1 MDGAELIKALDLV
14 GKEKGV
20 DKEIIFEA
28 IENSLATACKK
39 VYGNYSN
46 MRVEIDRETGE
57 MKAYA
62 RREVVE
68 EVVDDFTDISLEEA
82 RALNPTYELGDFVDE
97 DITPKDFGRSAS
109 QSAKQIIVQKLR
121 EAEREK
127 IYNEFAAKER
137 DCDTAIV
144 ERTDSRGNVIVK
156 LGKMDAVLQLSEQ
169 IPGESYNVNDRIK
182 VYILK
187 VIKTNKDP
195 QIKVSRTHYELI
207 KRLFELESPEV
218 FDGTVEIKA
227 IAREAGS
234 RAKMAVYSNVEGVD
248 AVGACVGQNGIRVDA
263 IVSELNGE
271 KIDVIPWSEDPA
283 EYINAALRPAK
294 VLTVEINENSEEKSA
309 KVVVPDT
316 QLSLAI
322 GKEGQN
328 VRLAAKL
335 TGWKIDI
342 KSETQARAT
351 NFVNFGDDE
360 ESVGE
365 EETIVDNNEEIVE
378 EYEMIVDDNEEI
390 AEEETIADYEN
401 LSEESDEAE
410 E

>member
-1 MDGAELIKALDLV
+1 MDSKELILALDMV
-14 GKEKGV
+14 GKEKGI
-20 DKEIIFEA
+20 DKEVIFEA
-28 IENSLATACKK
+28 IENSLVTACKK
-39 VYGNYSN
+39 IYGNYSN

-57 MKAYA
+57 MRAFA
-62 RREVVE
+62 QREIVE

-82 RALNPTYELGDFVDE
+82 RELNPTYELGDFVDN
-97 DITPKDFGRSAS
+97 DITPNDFGRSAA
-109 QSAKQIIVQKLR
+109 QSAKQIVVQKLR

-127 IYNEFAAKER
+127 VYNEFAAKER
-137 DCDTAIV
+137 ECDTAIV
-144 ERTDSRGNVIVK
+144 ERIDGRGNVIVK
-156 LGKMDAVLQLSEQ
+156 LGKMDAVLQQTEQ
-169 IPGESYNVNDRIK
+169 IPGETYKVNDRIK

-187 VIKTNKDP
+187 VVKTSKDP

-218 FDGTVEIKA
+218 FDGTVEIKG

-234 RAKMAVYSNVEGVD
+234 RTKMAVYSNVDGVD
-248 AVGACVGQNGIRVDA
+248 AVGACVGQNGARVDA
-263 IVSELNGE
+263 IVDELHGE

-294 VLTVEINENSEEKSA
+294 VVAVEINEGEEEKSA

-342 KSETQARAT
+342 KSESQARAT
-351 NFVNFGDDE
+351 DFIDFEAV
-360 ESVGE
+360 
-365 EETIVDNNEEIVE
+365 ET
-378 EYEMIVDDNEEI
+378 
-390 AEEETIADYEN
+390 
-401 LSEESDEAE
+401 EAE
-410 E
+410 DTEE

>member
-14 GKEKGV
+14 GKEKGI
-20 DKEIIFEA
+20 DKEVIFEA
-28 IENSLATACKK
+28 IENSLVTACKK
-39 VYGNYSN
+39 LYGNYSN

-57 MKAYA
+57 MRAFAK
-62 RREVVE
+62 REVVE

-82 RALNPTYELGDFVDE
+82 REFNPTYELGDFVDT

-109 QSAKQIIVQKLR
+109 QSAKQIVVQKLR

-137 DCDTAIV
+137 ECDTAIV

-156 LGKMDAVLQLSEQ
+156 LGKMDAVLQKSEQ
-169 IPGESYNVNDRIK
+169 IPGEIYNVNDRIK

-187 VIKTNKDP
+187 VVKTNKDP

-263 IVSELNGE
+263 IVNELHGE

-294 VLTVEINENSEEKSA
+294 VLTVEINENEDEKSA
-309 KVVVPDT
+309 RVVVPDT

-342 KSETQARAT
+342 KSESQARAT
-351 NFVNFGDDE
+351 DFVDFDE
-360 ESVGE
+360 DTE
-365 EETIVDNNEEIVE
+365 EAEDTADTEVTEVTEATDAAETDVNTVE
-378 EYEMIVDDNEEI
+378 TSQAD
-390 AEEETIADYEN
+390 ETEA
-401 LSEESDEAE
+401 SEE
-410 E
+410 

>member
-1 MDGAELIKALDLV
+1 MDGTELIKALDLV
-14 GKEKGV
+14 GKEKGI
-20 DKEIIFEA
+20 DKEVIFEA
-28 IENSLATACKK
+28 IENSLVTACKK
-39 VYGNYSN
+39 LYGNYSN

-62 RREVVE
+62 KREVVE

-82 RALNPTYELGDFVDE
+82 RELNPTYELGDFVDA

-109 QSAKQIIVQKLR
+109 QSAKQIVVQKLR

-156 LGKMDAVLQLSEQ
+156 LGKMDAVLQQSEQ
-169 IPGESYNVNDRIK
+169 IPGEVYRVNDRIK

-187 VIKTNKDP
+187 VVKTNKDP

-234 RAKMAVYSNVEGVD
+234 RAKMAVYSNIEGVD

-263 IVSELNGE
+263 IVNELHGE

-294 VLTVEINENSEEKSA
+294 VLTVEINEDDEEKSA

-342 KSETQARAT
+342 KSERQARAT
-351 NFVNFGDDE
+351 DFVNFEEDTKADDTDE
-360 ESVGE
+360 DTVQ
-365 EETIVDNNEEIVE
+365 E
-378 EYEMIVDDNEEI
+378 EYVSTEIDDTEE
-390 AEEETIADYEN
+390 
-401 LSEESDEAE
+401 
-410 E
+410 

>member
-1 MDGAELIKALDLV
+1 MDSKELILALELV
-14 GKEKGV
+14 GKEKGI
-20 DKEIIFEA
+20 DKEVIFEA
-28 IENSLATACKK
+28 IENSLVTACKK
-39 VYGNYSN
+39 LYGNYSN

-57 MKAYA
+57 MRAFA
-62 RREVVE
+62 QREVVE

-82 RALNPTYELGDFVDE
+82 RALNPTYELGDLVDN
-97 DITPKDFGRSAS
+97 DITPKDFGRSAA
-109 QSAKQIIVQKLR
+109 QSAKQIVVQKLR

-137 DCDTAIV
+137 ECDTAIV

-156 LGKMDAVLQLSEQ
+156 LGKMDAVLQQTEQ
-169 IPGESYNVNDRIK
+169 IPGEVYRVNDRIK

-187 VIKTNKDP
+187 VVKTSKDP

-218 FDGTVEIKA
+218 FDGTVEIKG

-234 RAKMAVYSNVEGVD
+234 RTKMAVYSNVEGVD
-248 AVGACVGQNGIRVDA
+248 AVGACVGQNGTRVDA
-263 IVSELNGE
+263 IVEEINGE

-294 VLTVEINENSEEKSA
+294 VIAVEIADDEEEKSA

-342 KSETQARAT
+342 KSESQARAT
-351 NFVNFGDDE
+351 DFVNFDE
-360 ESVGE
+360 VQ
-365 EETIVDNNEEIVE
+365 
-378 EYEMIVDDNEEI
+378 
-390 AEEETIADYEN
+390 
-401 LSEESDEAE
+401 SEEADNDNIDIE
-410 E
+410 EDTEE

>member
-1 MDGAELIKALDLV
+1 MDSKELILALELV
-14 GKEKGV
+14 GKEKGI
-20 DKEIIFEA
+20 DKEVIFEA
-28 IENSLATACKK
+28 IENSLVTACKK
-39 VYGNYSN
+39 LYGNYSN

-57 MKAYA
+57 MRAFA
-62 RREVVE
+62 QREVVE

-82 RALNPTYELGDFVDE
+82 RALNPTYELGDLVDN
-97 DITPKDFGRSAS
+97 DITPKDFGRSAA
-109 QSAKQIIVQKLR
+109 QSAKQIVVQKLR

-137 DCDTAIV
+137 ECDTAIV

-156 LGKMDAVLQLSEQ
+156 LGKMDAVLQQTEQ
-169 IPGESYNVNDRIK
+169 IPGEVYRVNDRIK

-187 VIKTNKDP
+187 VVKTSKDP

-218 FDGTVEIKA
+218 FDGTVEIKG

-234 RAKMAVYSNVEGVD
+234 RTKMAVYSNVEGVD
-248 AVGACVGQNGIRVDA
+248 SVGACVGQNGTRVDA
-263 IVSELNGE
+263 IVEEINGE

-294 VLTVEINENSEEKSA
+294 VIAVEIADDEEEKSA

-342 KSETQARAT
+342 KSESQARAT
-351 NFVNFGDDE
+351 DFVNFDE
-360 ESVGE
+360 VQ
-365 EETIVDNNEEIVE
+365 
-378 EYEMIVDDNEEI
+378 
-390 AEEETIADYEN
+390 
-401 LSEESDEAE
+401 SEEADNDNIDIE
-410 E
+410 EDTEE

>member
-1 MDGAELIKALDLV
+1 MDGTELIKALDLV
-14 GKEKGV
+14 GKEKGI
-20 DKEIIFEA
+20 DKEVIFEA
-28 IENSLATACKK
+28 IENSLVTACKK
-39 VYGNYSN
+39 LYGNYSN

-62 RREVVE
+62 KREVVE

-82 RALNPTYELGDFVDE
+82 RELNPTYELGDFVDA

-109 QSAKQIIVQKLR
+109 QSAKQIVVQKLR

-156 LGKMDAVLQLSEQ
+156 LGKMDAVLQQSEQ
-169 IPGESYNVNDRIK
+169 IPGEVYRVNDRIK

-187 VIKTNKDP
+187 VVKTNKDP

-234 RAKMAVYSNVEGVD
+234 RAKMAVYSNIEGVD

-263 IVSELNGE
+263 IVNELHGE

-294 VLTVEINENSEEKSA
+294 VLTVEINEDDEEKSA

-342 KSETQARAT
+342 KSESQARAT
-351 NFVNFGDDE
+351 DFVNFKEDDTKADDTDE
-360 ESVGE
+360 DTVQ
-365 EETIVDNNEEIVE
+365 E
-378 EYEMIVDDNEEI
+378 EYVSTEIDDTEE
-390 AEEETIADYEN
+390 
-401 LSEESDEAE
+401 
-410 E
+410 

>member
-1 MDGAELIKALDLV
+1 MDSKELILALELV
-14 GKEKGV
+14 GKEKGI
-20 DKEIIFEA
+20 DKEVIFEA
-28 IENSLATACKK
+28 IENSLVTACKK
-39 VYGNYSN
+39 LYGNYSN
-46 MRVEIDRETGE
+46 MRVEINRETGE
-57 MKAYA
+57 MRAFA
-62 RREVVE
+62 QREVVE

-82 RALNPTYELGDFVDE
+82 RALNPTYELGDLVDN
-97 DITPKDFGRSAS
+97 DITPKDFGRSAA
-109 QSAKQIIVQKLR
+109 QSAKQIVVQKLR

-137 DCDTAIV
+137 ECDTAIV

-156 LGKMDAVLQLSEQ
+156 LGKMDAVLQQTEQ
-169 IPGESYNVNDRIK
+169 IPGEVYRVNDRIK

-187 VIKTNKDP
+187 VVKTSKDP

-218 FDGTVEIKA
+218 FDGTVEIKG

-234 RAKMAVYSNVEGVD
+234 RTKMAVYSNVEGVD
-248 AVGACVGQNGIRVDA
+248 AVGACVGQNGTRVDA
-263 IVSELNGE
+263 IVEEINGE

-294 VLTVEINENSEEKSA
+294 VIAVEIADDEEEKSA

-342 KSETQARAT
+342 KSESQARAT
-351 NFVNFGDDE
+351 DFVNFDD
-360 ESVGE
+360 VQ
-365 EETIVDNNEEIVE
+365 
-378 EYEMIVDDNEEI
+378 
-390 AEEETIADYEN
+390 
-401 LSEESDEAE
+401 SEEVGSDNIDIE
-410 E
+410 EDTEE

>member
-1 MDGAELIKALDLV
+1 MDSKELILALELV
-14 GKEKGV
+14 GKEKGI
-20 DKEIIFEA
+20 DKEVIFEA
-28 IENSLATACKK
+28 IENSLVTACKK
-39 VYGNYSN
+39 LYGNYSN

-57 MKAYA
+57 MRAFA
-62 RREVVE
+62 QREVVE

-82 RALNPTYELGDFVDE
+82 RALNPTYELGDLVDN
-97 DITPKDFGRSAS
+97 DITPKDFGRSAA
-109 QSAKQIIVQKLR
+109 QSAKQIVVQKLR

-137 DCDTAIV
+137 ECDTAIV

-156 LGKMDAVLQLSEQ
+156 LGKMDAVLQQTEQ
-169 IPGESYNVNDRIK
+169 IPGEVYRVNDRIK

-187 VIKTNKDP
+187 VVKTSKDP

-218 FDGTVEIKA
+218 FDGTVEIKG

-234 RAKMAVYSNVEGVD
+234 RTKMAVYSNVEGVD
-248 AVGACVGQNGIRVDA
+248 SVGACVGQNGTRVDA
-263 IVSELNGE
+263 IVEEINGE

-294 VLTVEINENSEEKSA
+294 VIAVEIADDEEEKSA

-342 KSETQARAT
+342 KSESQARAT
-351 NFVNFGDDE
+351 DFVNFDE
-360 ESVGE
+360 VQSE
-365 EETIVDNNEEIVE
+365 EADNDNNFAGG
-378 EYEMIVDDNEEI
+378 DF
-390 AEEETIADYEN
+390 
-401 LSEESDEAE
+401 
-410 E
+410 

>member
-1 MDGAELIKALDLV
+1 MDSKELILALELV
-14 GKEKGV
+14 GKEKGI
-20 DKEIIFEA
+20 DKEVIFEA
-28 IENSLATACKK
+28 IENSLVTACKK
-39 VYGNYSN
+39 LYGNYSN
-46 MRVEIDRETGE
+46 MRVEINRETGE
-57 MKAYA
+57 MRAFA
-62 RREVVE
+62 QREVVE

-82 RALNPTYELGDFVDE
+82 RALNPTYELGDLVDN
-97 DITPKDFGRSAS
+97 DITPKDFGRSAA
-109 QSAKQIIVQKLR
+109 QSAKQIVVQKLR

-137 DCDTAIV
+137 ECDTAIV

-156 LGKMDAVLQLSEQ
+156 LGKMDAVIQQTEQ
-169 IPGESYNVNDRIK
+169 IPGEVYRVNDRIK

-187 VIKTNKDP
+187 VVKTSKDP

-218 FDGTVEIKA
+218 FDGTVEIKG

-234 RAKMAVYSNVEGVD
+234 RTKMAVYSNVEGVD
-248 AVGACVGQNGIRVDA
+248 AVGACVGQNGTRVDA
-263 IVSELNGE
+263 IVEEINGE

-294 VLTVEINENSEEKSA
+294 VIAVEIADDEEEKSA

-351 NFVNFGDDE
+351 DFVNFDD
-360 ESVGE
+360 VQ
-365 EETIVDNNEEIVE
+365 
-378 EYEMIVDDNEEI
+378 
-390 AEEETIADYEN
+390 
-401 LSEESDEAE
+401 SEEVGSDNIDIE
-410 E
+410 EDTEE

>member
-1 MDGAELIKALDLV
+1 MDGTELIKALDLV
-14 GKEKGV
+14 GKEKGI
-20 DKEIIFEA
+20 DKEVIFEA
-28 IENSLATACKK
+28 IENSLVTACKK
-39 VYGNYSN
+39 LYGNYSN

-62 RREVVE
+62 KREVVE

-82 RALNPTYELGDFVDE
+82 RELNPTYELGDFVDA

-109 QSAKQIIVQKLR
+109 QSAKQIVVQKLR

-156 LGKMDAVLQLSEQ
+156 LGKMDAVLQQSEQ
-169 IPGESYNVNDRIK
+169 IPGEVYRVNDRIK

-187 VIKTNKDP
+187 VVKTNKDP

-234 RAKMAVYSNVEGVD
+234 RAKMAVYSNIEGVD

-263 IVSELNGE
+263 IVNELHGE

-294 VLTVEINENSEEKSA
+294 VLTVEINEDDEEKSA

-342 KSETQARAT
+342 KSESQARAT
-351 NFVNFGDDE
+351 DFVNFEEDDTKADDTDE
-360 ESVGE
+360 DTVQ
-365 EETIVDNNEEIVE
+365 E
-378 EYEMIVDDNEEI
+378 EYVSTEIDDTEE
-390 AEEETIADYEN
+390 
-401 LSEESDEAE
+401 
-410 E
+410 

>member
-1 MDGAELIKALDLV
+1 MDSKELILALELV
-14 GKEKGV
+14 GKEKGI
-20 DKEIIFEA
+20 DKEVIFEA
-28 IENSLATACKK
+28 IENSLVTACKK
-39 VYGNYSN
+39 LYGNYSN

-57 MKAYA
+57 MRAFA
-62 RREVVE
+62 QREVVE

-82 RALNPTYELGDFVDE
+82 RTLNPTYELGDVVDN
-97 DITPKDFGRSAS
+97 DITPKDFGRSAA
-109 QSAKQIIVQKLR
+109 QSAKQIVVQKLR

-127 IYNEFAAKER
+127 IYNEFVAKER
-137 DCDTAIV
+137 ECDTAIV

-156 LGKMDAVLQLSEQ
+156 LGKMDAVLQQTEQ
-169 IPGESYNVNDRIK
+169 IPGEVYRLNDRIK

-187 VIKTNKDP
+187 VVKTSKDP

-218 FDGTVEIKA
+218 FDGTVEIKG

-234 RAKMAVYSNVEGVD
+234 RTKMAVYSNVDGVD
-248 AVGACVGQNGIRVDA
+248 AVGACVGQNGTRVDA
-263 IVSELNGE
+263 IVEEINGE

-294 VLTVEINENSEEKSA
+294 VIAVEITDDEEEKSA

-342 KSETQARAT
+342 KSESQARAT
-351 NFVNFGDDE
+351 DFISFEDDN
-360 ESVGE
+360 S
-365 EETIVDNNEEIVE
+365 EETDNLNFDIEEDTE
-378 EYEMIVDDNEEI
+378 E
-390 AEEETIADYEN
+390 
-401 LSEESDEAE
+401 
-410 E
+410 

>member
-1 MDGAELIKALDLV
+1 MDGKELILALELV
-14 GKEKGV
+14 GKEKGI
-20 DKEIIFEA
+20 DKEVIFEA
-28 IENSLATACKK
+28 IENSLVTACKK
-39 VYGNYSN
+39 LYGNYSN

-57 MKAYA
+57 MRAFA
-62 RREVVE
+62 QREVVE

-82 RALNPTYELGDFVDE
+82 RALNPTYELGDFVDN

-109 QSAKQIIVQKLR
+109 QSAKQIVVQKLR

-127 IYNEFAAKER
+127 TYNEFAAKER
-137 DCDTAIV
+137 ECDTGIV

-156 LGKMDAVLQLSEQ
+156 LGKMDAVLQQTEQ
-169 IPGESYNVNDRIK
+169 IPGEVYHVNDRIK

-187 VIKTNKDP
+187 VVKTSKDP

-218 FDGTVEIKA
+218 FDGTVQIKG

-283 EYINAALRPAK
+283 EFINAALRPAK
-294 VLTVEINENSEEKSA
+294 VMAVEINEDDEERSA
-309 KVVVPDT
+309 KVVVPDM

-342 KSETQARAT
+342 KSESQARAT
-351 NFVNFGDDE
+351 SFIDFGDEGTENTQEEKTE
-360 ESVGE
+360 ESSE
-365 EETIVDNNEEIVE
+365 EEASQSENVKDDIYLNEDTEKEAV
-378 EYEMIVDDNEEI
+378 
-390 AEEETIADYEN
+390 
-401 LSEESDEAE
+401 SEENEYNENTE

>member
-1 MDGAELIKALDLV
+1 MDSKELILALELV
-14 GKEKGV
+14 GKEKGI
-20 DKEIIFEA
+20 DKEVIFEA
-28 IENSLATACKK
+28 IENSLVTACKK
-39 VYGNYSN
+39 LYGNYSN
-46 MRVEIDRETGE
+46 MRVEINRETGE
-57 MKAYA
+57 MRAFA
-62 RREVVE
+62 QREVVE

-82 RALNPTYELGDFVDE
+82 RVLNPTYELGDLVDN
-97 DITPKDFGRSAS
+97 DITPKDFGRSAA
-109 QSAKQIIVQKLR
+109 QSAKQIVVQKLR

-137 DCDTAIV
+137 ECDTAIV

-156 LGKMDAVLQLSEQ
+156 LGKMDAVLQQTEQ
-169 IPGESYNVNDRIK
+169 IPGEVYRVNDRIK

-187 VIKTNKDP
+187 VVKTSKDP

-218 FDGTVEIKA
+218 FDGTVEIKG

-234 RAKMAVYSNVEGVD
+234 RTKMAVYSNVEGVD
-248 AVGACVGQNGIRVDA
+248 AVGACVGQNGTRVDA
-263 IVSELNGE
+263 IVEEINGE

-294 VLTVEINENSEEKSA
+294 VIAVEIADDEEEKSA

-342 KSETQARAT
+342 KSESQARAT
-351 NFVNFGDDE
+351 DFVNFDD
-360 ESVGE
+360 VQ
-365 EETIVDNNEEIVE
+365 
-378 EYEMIVDDNEEI
+378 
-390 AEEETIADYEN
+390 
-401 LSEESDEAE
+401 SEEVGSDNIDIE
-410 E
+410 EDTEE

>member
-390 AEEETIADYEN
+390 AEEETIVDYEN

>member
-1 MDGAELIKALDLV
+1 MDSKELILALELV
-14 GKEKGV
+14 GKEKGI
-20 DKEIIFEA
+20 DKEVIFEA
-28 IENSLATACKK
+28 IENSLVTACKK
-39 VYGNYSN
+39 LYGNYSN
-46 MRVEIDRETGE
+46 MRVEINRETGE
-57 MKAYA
+57 MRAFA
-62 RREVVE
+62 QREVVE

-82 RALNPTYELGDFVDE
+82 RALNPTYELGDLVDN
-97 DITPKDFGRSAS
+97 DITPKDFGRSAA
-109 QSAKQIIVQKLR
+109 QSAKQIVVQKLR

-137 DCDTAIV
+137 ECDTAIV

-156 LGKMDAVLQLSEQ
+156 LGKMDAVLQQTEQ
-169 IPGESYNVNDRIK
+169 IPGEVYRVNDRIK

-187 VIKTNKDP
+187 VVKTSKDP

-218 FDGTVEIKA
+218 FDGTVEIKG

-234 RAKMAVYSNVEGVD
+234 RTKMAVYSNVEGVD
-248 AVGACVGQNGIRVDA
+248 AVGACVGQNGTRVDA
-263 IVSELNGE
+263 IVEEINGE

-294 VLTVEINENSEEKSA
+294 VIAVEIADDEEEKSA

-351 NFVNFGDDE
+351 DFVNFDD
-360 ESVGE
+360 VQ
-365 EETIVDNNEEIVE
+365 
-378 EYEMIVDDNEEI
+378 
-390 AEEETIADYEN
+390 
-401 LSEESDEAE
+401 SEEVGSDNIDIE
-410 E
+410 EDTEE

>member
-14 GKEKGV
+14 GKEKGI
-20 DKEIIFEA
+20 DKEVIFEA
-28 IENSLATACKK
+28 IENSLVTACKK
-39 VYGNYSN
+39 LYGNYSN

-57 MKAYA
+57 MRAFAK
-62 RREVVE
+62 REVVE

-82 RALNPTYELGDFVDE
+82 RELNPTYELGDFVDT

-109 QSAKQIIVQKLR
+109 QSAKQIVVQKLR

-156 LGKMDAVLQLSEQ
+156 LGKMDAVLQQSEQ
-169 IPGESYNVNDRIK
+169 IPGETYKVNDRIK

-263 IVSELNGE
+263 IVSELHGE

-294 VLTVEINENSEEKSA
+294 VLTVEISEDDEEKSA
-309 KVVVPDT
+309 RVVVPDT

-342 KSETQARAT
+342 KSESQARAT
-351 NFVNFGDDE
+351 DFVHFGDDDTEDAEYEADEALVQADDYEADEFVSE
-360 ESVGE
+360 EI
-365 EETIVDNNEEIVE
+365 EETEE
-378 EYEMIVDDNEEI
+378 
-390 AEEETIADYEN
+390 
-401 LSEESDEAE
+401 
-410 E
+410 

>member
-1 MDGAELIKALDLV
+1 MDSMELIKALEMLS
-14 GKEKGV
+14 KEKGIDSEV
-20 DKEIIFEA
+20 IFDA
-28 IENSLATACKK
+28 IENSLVTACKK
-39 VYGNYSN
+39 IYGNYSN
-46 MRVEIDRETGE
+46 MRVEIDRESGE
-57 MKAYA
+57 MRAFGQ
-62 RREVVE
+62 REVVE
-68 EVVDDFTDISLEEA
+68 EVVDDFIEISLEEA
-82 RALNPTYELGDFVDE
+82 RAFNPTYELGDFVDN
-97 DITPKDFGRSAS
+97 DITPKDFGRSAA
-109 QSAKQIIVQKLR
+109 QSAKQIVVQKLR

-144 ERTDSRGNVIVK
+144 ERVDNRGNVIVK
-156 LGKMDAVLQLSEQ
+156 LGKMDAVLQQNEQ
-169 IPGESYNVNDRIK
+169 IPGETYKLNDRIK

-187 VIKTNKDP
+187 VVKTSKDP

-218 FDGTVEIKA
+218 FDGTVEIKG

-234 RAKMAVYSNVEGVD
+234 RTKMAVYSNIDGVD
-248 AVGACVGQNGIRVDA
+248 AVGACVGQNGTRVDA
-263 IVSELNGE
+263 IVNELHGE

-294 VLTVEINENSEEKSA
+294 VLTVEITDSEDEKSA
-309 KVVVPDT
+309 KVVVPDM

-342 KSETQARAT
+342 KSESQARAT
-351 NFVNFGDDE
+351 DFVNFDE
-360 ESVGE
+360 IDSTVDTVEDTTVI
-365 EETIVDNNEEIVE
+365 ETTDVE
-378 EYEMIVDDNEEI
+378 E
-390 AEEETIADYEN
+390 
-401 LSEESDEAE
+401 
-410 E
+410 

>member
-1 MDGAELIKALDLV
+1 MDGKELILALELV
-14 GKEKGV
+14 GKEKGI
-20 DKEIIFEA
+20 DKEVIFEA
-28 IENSLATACKK
+28 IENSLVTACKK
-39 VYGNYSN
+39 LYGNYSN

-57 MKAYA
+57 MRAFA
-62 RREVVE
+62 LREVVE

-82 RALNPTYELGDFVDE
+82 RALNPTYELGDFVDN

-109 QSAKQIIVQKLR
+109 QSAKQIVVQKLR

-127 IYNEFAAKER
+127 TYNEFAAKER
-137 DCDTAIV
+137 ECDTGIV

-156 LGKMDAVLQLSEQ
+156 LGKMDAVLQQTEQ
-169 IPGESYNVNDRIK
+169 IPGEVYHVNDRIK

-187 VIKTNKDP
+187 VVKTSKDP

-218 FDGTVEIKA
+218 FDGTVQIKG

-283 EYINAALRPAK
+283 EFINAALRPAK
-294 VLTVEINENSEEKSA
+294 VMAVEINEDDEERSA
-309 KVVVPDT
+309 KVVVPDM

-342 KSETQARAT
+342 KSESQARAT
-351 NFVNFGDDE
+351 SFIDFGDEGTENTQEEKTE
-360 ESVGE
+360 ESSE
-365 EETIVDNNEEIVE
+365 EEASQSENVKDDIYLNEDTEKEAV
-378 EYEMIVDDNEEI
+378 
-390 AEEETIADYEN
+390 
-401 LSEESDEAE
+401 SEENEYNENTE